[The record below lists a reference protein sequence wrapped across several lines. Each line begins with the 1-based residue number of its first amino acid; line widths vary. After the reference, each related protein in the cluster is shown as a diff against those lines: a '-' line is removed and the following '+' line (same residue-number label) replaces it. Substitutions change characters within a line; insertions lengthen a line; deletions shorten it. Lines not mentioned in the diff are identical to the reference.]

1 MPAEGVS
8 SGGAALSS
16 PLLFEDVTA
25 AKTRGFLAATTVGT
39 LGGASIAYLLTRG
52 HEVVETAMT
61 SGLQGIVRR
70 CDARGRCTLVGAADP
85 RREGLAIGR

>member
-1 MPAEGVS
+1 MKI
-8 SGGAALSS
+8 ALIG
-16 PLLFEDVTA
+16 
-25 AKTRGFLAATTVGT
+25 TRGIPAAYSGFETAVQHLAEEFTA
-39 LGGASIAYLLTRG
+39 RG